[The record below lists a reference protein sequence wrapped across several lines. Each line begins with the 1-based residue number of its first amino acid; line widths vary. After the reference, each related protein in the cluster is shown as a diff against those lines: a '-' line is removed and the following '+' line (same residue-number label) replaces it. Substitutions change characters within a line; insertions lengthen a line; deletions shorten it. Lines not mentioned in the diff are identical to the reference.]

1 MVATRAY
8 MVNALRVPA
17 VAVGIRS
24 LMQARCGAFVT
35 AERAAEAMLI
45 DGGCRDRCPF
55 CLAERPETLRHLLLK
70 CPAWTVA
77 RNTYLR
83 RLIKYVIPQLVRE
96 RGNDQRVSGKMMVTL
111 LLGGSVAGVTLG
123 GLWSGGRQFARRSAE
138 SARRSRSPLRWHGS
152 CRPSAARV
160 GPCCVTSAWGPK
172 VLAGKWVEG
181 VWVRD

>member
-1 MVATRAY
+1 
-8 MVNALRVPA
+8 
-17 VAVGIRS
+17 
-24 LMQARCGAFVT
+24 
-35 AERAAEAMLI
+35 MLI

-138 SARRSRSPLRWHGS
+138 RSQEPFAFAVARFLQAISSTRRAMLRNL
-152 CRPSAARV
+152 RV
-160 GPCCVTSAWGPK
+160 GA
-172 VLAGKWVEG
+172 
-181 VWVRD
+181 